1 MVHSGA
7 FWQNKVT
14 APRGGLF
21 LMSNRRFTYY
31 AWGVVVFTLVVILW
45 GDVVQATG
53 SGDGCGAHWPTC
65 NGEVLP
71 AFRGLE
77 TFIEFFH
84 RVTSGLSL
92 LLTIGLLLWSRQAFP
107 RGHLARLGAGLAMFF
122 MITESLVGAGLVLFR
137 LVGED
142 ASVARAIVAPVHL
155 INTLFLIG
163 ALTLT
168 AWWSRHPEHRPVLK
182 GQGLVGWA
190 LGLGLGGILLVAA
203 AGALTS
209 LGDALFPVRNT
220 AEAVGRALTPGEHF
234 LVQLRIYHP
243 FIAVVVSVYV
253 VLVANL
259 VALLRPSPHTK
270 LFARTAAFL
279 FILQLGVGYLNVL
292 QAAPLYTQLPHLLL
306 SDLVWV
312 TWLLLTVSAL
322 SLAYPVRPSRAE
334 VAKAR

>member
-1 MVHSGA
+1 MA
-7 FWQNKVT
+7 
-14 APRGGLF
+14 
-21 LMSNRRFTYY
+21 NRRFTLY
-31 AWGVVVFTLVVILW
+31 AWGVVIFTLVVILW

-71 AFRGLE
+71 AFQGIE

-92 LLTIGLLLWSRQAFP
+92 LLTIGLLVWSRRIFP
-107 RGHLARLGAGLAMFF
+107 KGHLVRLGAGLSMFF

-142 ASVARAIVAPVHL
+142 ASIARAIIAPIHL

-163 ALTLT
+163 SLALA
-168 AWWSRHPEHRPVLK
+168 AWWSNHPDHRPVWK
-182 GQGLVGWA
+182 GQGLVGLA
-190 LGLGLGGILLVAA
+190 LGLGFVGILTVAA
-203 AGALTS
+203 SGALTS
-209 LGDALFPVRNT
+209 LGDTLFPVRST

-243 FIAVVVSVYV
+243 FIAVMVSVYV
-253 VLVANL
+253 VLIANL
-259 VALLRPSPHTK
+259 VAVLRPGNYTK
-270 LFARTAAFL
+270 LFSRIAGVV
-279 FILQLGVGYLNVL
+279 FILQLGMGYLNVQ

-306 SDLVWV
+306 SDVVWV

-322 SLAYPVRPSRAE
+322 SLGYLAGPAAVPA
-334 VAKAR
+334 AKAR

>member
-1 MVHSGA
+1 M
-7 FWQNKVT
+7 T
-14 APRGGLF
+14 
-21 LMSNRRFTYY
+21 NRRFTFY
-31 AWGVVVFTLVVILW
+31 AWGVVIFTLVVILW

-92 LLTIGLLLWSRQAFP
+92 FLTIGLLVWSRRIFP
-107 RGHLARLGAGLAMFF
+107 QGHLARLGAGLSMLF

-142 ASVARAIVAPVHL
+142 ASIARAVIAPIHL

-163 ALTLT
+163 SLALT
-168 AWWSRHPEHRPVLK
+168 AWWSSHPDHRPVWK
-182 GQGLVGWA
+182 GQGWMGWA
-190 LGLGLGGILLVAA
+190 LGLGFGGILGVAA
-203 AGALTS
+203 SGALTS
-209 LGDALFPVRNT
+209 LGDTLFPVRNT

-243 FIAVVVSVYV
+243 FIAVTVSVYV
-253 VLVANL
+253 VLVANW
-259 VALLRPSPHTK
+259 VAILRPSIYTRW
-270 LFARTAAFL
+270 FARMAGVV
-279 FILQLGVGYLNVL
+279 FILQLGMGYLNVQQL
-292 QAAPLYTQLPHLLL
+292 APLYTQLPHLLL
-306 SDLVWV
+306 SDVIWV

-322 SLAYPVRPSRAE
+322 SLTYHAPL
-334 VAKAR
+334 ARVPAPEAR

>member
-1 MVHSGA
+1 M
-7 FWQNKVT
+7 T
-14 APRGGLF
+14 
-21 LMSNRRFTYY
+21 NRRFTAY
-31 AWGVVVFTLVVILW
+31 AWGLVIFTLVVILW

-71 AFRGLE
+71 AFQGLE

-84 RVTSGLSL
+84 RITSGLSL
-92 LLTIGLLLWSRQAFP
+92 LLTIGLLVWSRRAFP
-107 RGHLARLGAGLAMFF
+107 KGHLARLGAGLAMLF

-137 LVGED
+137 LVGQD
-142 ASVARAIVAPVHL
+142 ASIARAVIAPIHL

-163 ALTLT
+163 SLALT
-168 AWWSRHPEHRPVLK
+168 AWWSSHPEHRPIWK
-182 GQGLVGWA
+182 GQGWVGWA
-190 LGLGLGGILLVAA
+190 LGLGFVGILGVAA
-203 AGALTS
+203 SGALTS

-243 FIAVVVSVYV
+243 FIAVLVSVYV
-253 VLVANL
+253 VLMANL
-259 VALLRPSPHTK
+259 VANLRPSHHTK
-270 LFARTAAFL
+270 LFARMAGVV
-279 FILQLGVGYLNVL
+279 FILQLGMGYLNVH

-306 SDLVWV
+306 SDAAWL

-322 SLAYPVRPSRAE
+322 SLGYGAAPARVPVPE
-334 VAKAR
+334 AR

>member
-1 MVHSGA
+1 M
-7 FWQNKVT
+7 T
-14 APRGGLF
+14 
-21 LMSNRRFTYY
+21 NRRFTFY
-31 AWGVVVFTLVVILW
+31 AWGVVIFTLVVILW

-84 RVTSGLSL
+84 RITSGLSL
-92 LLTIGLLLWSRQAFP
+92 LLTIGLLVWSRRTFP
-107 RGHLARLGAGLAMFF
+107 QGHLVRLGTALSMFF

-142 ASVARAIVAPVHL
+142 ASTARAVIAPIHL

-163 ALTLT
+163 SLALT
-168 AWWSRHPEHRPVLK
+168 AWWSSHPNHRPVWK
-182 GQGLVGWA
+182 EQGLVGWA
-190 LGLGLGGILLVAA
+190 LGLGFMGILGVAA
-203 AGALTS
+203 SGALTS
-209 LGDALFPVRNT
+209 LGDTLFPVRNT

-243 FIAVVVSVYV
+243 FIAVMVSVYM
-253 VLVANL
+253 VLTANL
-259 VALLRPSPHTK
+259 VATLRPSTHTRW
-270 LFARTAAFL
+270 FARAAGVL
-279 FILQLGVGYLNVL
+279 FVLQLGMGYLNVQ

-306 SDLVWV
+306 SDAVWV
-312 TWLLLTVSAL
+312 TWLLLTVTAL
-322 SLAYPVRPSRAE
+322 SLVYPAPS
-334 VAKAR
+334 ARVPVPEAR

>member
-1 MVHSGA
+1 M
-7 FWQNKVT
+7 
-14 APRGGLF
+14 P
-21 LMSNRRFTYY
+21 NRRFTFY
-31 AWGVVVFTLVVILW
+31 AWGVVVFTLAVILW

-65 NGEVLP
+65 KGEVLP

-84 RVTSGLSL
+84 RITSGLSL
-92 LLTIGLLLWSRQAFP
+92 FLTVGLLLWSRRAFP
-107 RGHLARLGAGLAMFF
+107 KGHLVRLGAGLAMLF

-142 ASVARAIVAPVHL
+142 ASVARAVVAPIHL

-163 ALTLT
+163 SLTLT
-168 AWWSRHPEHRPVLK
+168 AWWSNHPEHRPVWR

-190 LGLGLGGILLVAA
+190 LVLGFGGILLVAA

-209 LGDALFPVRNT
+209 LGDALFPVHNT

-243 FIAVVVSVYV
+243 FLAVLVSVYV
-253 VLVANL
+253 VLTANL
-259 VALLRPSPHTK
+259 VAALRPSNHTK
-270 LFARTAAFL
+270 WFARLAGVV
-279 FILQLGVGYLNVL
+279 FILQLGMGYLNVQ

-306 SDLVWV
+306 SDAVWI
-312 TWLLLTVSAL
+312 TWLLFAVSAL
-322 SLAYPVRPSRAE
+322 SSGHRVIPTGVPAPG
-334 VAKAR
+334 AR

>member
-1 MVHSGA
+1 M
-7 FWQNKVT
+7 T
-14 APRGGLF
+14 
-21 LMSNRRFTYY
+21 NRRFTLY
-31 AWGVVVFTLVVILW
+31 AWGVVIFTLAVILW

-71 AFRGLE
+71 VFRGLE

-92 LLTIGLLLWSRQAFP
+92 LLTIGLLVWSRRIFP
-107 RGHLARLGAGLAMFF
+107 KGHLARLGAGLSMFF

-142 ASVARAIVAPVHL
+142 ASIARAIIAPIHL

-163 ALTLT
+163 SLALT
-168 AWWSRHPEHRPVLK
+168 AWWSSHPAHRPVWK

-190 LGLGLGGILLVAA
+190 LGLGFVGILVVAA
-203 AGALTS
+203 SGALTS
-209 LGDALFPVRNT
+209 LGDTLFPVRNT

-243 FIAVVVSVYV
+243 VIAVMMSVYA
-253 VLVANL
+253 VLIANL
-259 VALLRPSPHTK
+259 VATLRPSNHTR
-270 LFARTAAFL
+270 LFSRMAGVVV
-279 FILQLGVGYLNVL
+279 ILQLGMGYLNV
-292 QAAPLYTQLPHLLL
+292 QQGAPLYTQLPHLLL
-306 SDLVWV
+306 SDVVWV

-322 SLAYPVRPSRAE
+322 SLGYRTGATAVTVAE
-334 VAKAR
+334 TR

>member
-1 MVHSGA
+1 M
-7 FWQNKVT
+7 K
-14 APRGGLF
+14 
-21 LMSNRRFTYY
+21 NRRFTAY
-31 AWGVVVFTLVVILW
+31 AWGLVIFTLVVVLW

-84 RVTSGLSL
+84 RITSGLSL
-92 LLTIGLLLWSRQAFP
+92 ILTIGLLVWSRRAFP
-107 RGHLARLGAGLAMFF
+107 KGHLARLGAGLAMLF
-122 MITESLVGAGLVLFR
+122 MISESLVGAGLVLFR

-142 ASVARAIVAPVHL
+142 ASLARAVVAPIHL

-163 ALTLT
+163 SLTLT
-168 AWWSRHPEHRPVLK
+168 AWWSSHPEQRPVWK
-182 GQGLVGWA
+182 GQGWVGWA
-190 LGLGLGGILLVAA
+190 LGLGFVGILGVAA
-203 AGALTS
+203 SGALTS

-243 FIAVVVSVYV
+243 FIAVLVSVYV
-253 VLVANL
+253 VLMANL
-259 VALLRPSPHTK
+259 VANLRPGTYTK
-270 LFARTAAFL
+270 LFARMAGVV
-279 FILQLGVGYLNVL
+279 FILQLGVGYLNVH

-306 SDLVWV
+306 SDAVWL

-322 SLAYPVRPSRAE
+322 SLVYRAMP
-334 VAKAR
+334 ARVPAPEAR

>member
-1 MVHSGA
+1 M
-7 FWQNKVT
+7 
-14 APRGGLF
+14 P
-21 LMSNRRFTYY
+21 NRRFTFY

-71 AFRGLE
+71 MFRGLE

-84 RVTSGLSL
+84 RITSGLSL
-92 LLTIGLLLWSRQAFP
+92 LMTIGLLVWSRRAFP
-107 RGHLARLGAGLAMFF
+107 KGHLARLGAGLAMLF

-142 ASVARAIVAPVHL
+142 ASAARAIVAPIHL

-163 ALTLT
+163 SLTLT
-168 AWWSRHPEHRPVLK
+168 AWWSGHPEHRPVWK

-190 LGLGLGGILLVAA
+190 LGLGFVGILVVAA
-203 AGALTS
+203 SGALTS
-209 LGDALFPVRNT
+209 LGDALFPVHST
-220 AEAVGRALTPGEHF
+220 TEAVGRALTPGEHF

-243 FIAVVVSVYV
+243 FIAVLVSVYV

-259 VALLRPSPHTK
+259 IALLRPSRYTK
-270 LFARTAAFL
+270 PFARMAGVL
-279 FILQLGVGYLNVL
+279 FILQLGAGYLNVL

-306 SDLVWV
+306 SDLVLV
-312 TWLLLTVSAL
+312 TWLLLSVTAL
-322 SLAYPVRPSRAE
+322 SLAYPARPPTSE
-334 VAKAR
+334 VAQAR

>member
-1 MVHSGA
+1 
-7 FWQNKVT
+7 
-14 APRGGLF
+14 
-21 LMSNRRFTYY
+21 MSNRRFTFY
-31 AWGVVVFTLVVILW
+31 AWGVMVFTLVVILW

-71 AFRGLE
+71 LSKGLE

-92 LLTIGLLLWSRQAFP
+92 LLTIGLLLWSRRAFP
-107 RGHLARLGAGLAMFF
+107 KGHLVRLGAGLAMFF

-142 ASVARAIVAPVHL
+142 ASVARAIVAPIHL

-163 ALTLT
+163 SLALT
-168 AWWSRHPEHRPVLK
+168 AWWSSHPEHRPVWR

-243 FIAVVVSVYV
+243 FIAVLVSVYG

-259 VALLRPSPHTK
+259 IALLRPSPYIRR
-270 LFARTAAFL
+270 FARVAGGL
-279 FILQLGVGYLNVL
+279 FVFQLGMGYLNVL

-312 TWLLLTVSAL
+312 TWLLLSVTAL
-322 SLAYPVRPSRAE
+322 SLAYPARPPTTE
-334 VAKAR
+334 VAQAR

>member
-1 MVHSGA
+1 M
-7 FWQNKVT
+7 
-14 APRGGLF
+14 
-21 LMSNRRFTYY
+21 
-31 AWGVVVFTLVVILW
+31 
-45 GDVVQATG
+45 
-53 SGDGCGAHWPTC
+53 
-65 NGEVLP
+65 
-71 AFRGLE
+71 FRGLE

-84 RVTSGLSL
+84 RITSGFSL
-92 LLTIGLLLWSRQAFP
+92 LLTVGLLIWSRRAFP
-107 RGHLARLGAGLAMFF
+107 KGHLARLGAGLSMLF

-142 ASVARAIVAPVHL
+142 ASVARALVAPLHL
-155 INTLFLIG
+155 LNTLFLIG
-163 ALTLT
+163 SLTLT
-168 AWWSRHPEHRPVLK
+168 AWWSSHPEHRPVWR

-243 FIAVVVSVYV
+243 FIAVLVSVYV

-259 VALLRPSPHTK
+259 MGLLRPGRYTK
-270 LFARTAAFL
+270 LFARMVGVL

-306 SDLVWV
+306 SDLAWM
-312 TWLLLTVSAL
+312 TWLLLSVSVL
-322 SLAYPVRPSRAE
+322 SLAYPSRPATTG
-334 VAKAR
+334 VAQAG

>member
-1 MVHSGA
+1 MVTMP
-7 FWQNKVT
+7 Q
-14 APRGGLF
+14 GGLF
-21 LMSNRRFTYY
+21 LMSNRRFTFY
-31 AWGVVVFTLVVILW
+31 AWGVVIFTLVVVLW

-71 AFRGLE
+71 MFRGLE
-77 TFIEFFH
+77 TFIEFLH
-84 RVTSGLSL
+84 RITSGLSL
-92 LLTIGLLLWSRQAFP
+92 LLTVGLLAWSHRAFP
-107 RGHLARLGAGLAMFF
+107 KGHLARLGAGLSMFF

-142 ASVARAIVAPVHL
+142 ASVARALVAPLHL
-155 INTLFLIG
+155 LNTLFLVG
-163 ALTLT
+163 SLTLT
-168 AWWSRHPEHRPVLK
+168 AWWSSHPEHRPVWK

-190 LGLGLGGILLVAA
+190 LGLSLGGILLVAA

-243 FIAVVVSVYV
+243 LIAVLVSVYV

-259 VALLRPSPHTK
+259 IGLLRPSRYTK
-270 LFARTAAFL
+270 LFARL
-279 FILQLGVGYLNVL
+279 VGILLILQLGMGYLNVL

-306 SDLVWV
+306 SDLAWMA
-312 TWLLLTVSAL
+312 WLLLSVSAL
-322 SLAYPVRPSRAE
+322 SLAYRERPATSE
-334 VAKAR
+334 VAQAR

>member
-1 MVHSGA
+1 M
-7 FWQNKVT
+7 K
-14 APRGGLF
+14 
-21 LMSNRRFTYY
+21 NRRFTAY
-31 AWGVVVFTLVVILW
+31 AWGLVIFTLVVILW

-84 RVTSGLSL
+84 RITSGLSL
-92 LLTIGLLLWSRQAFP
+92 ILTIGLLVWSRRAFP
-107 RGHLARLGAGLAMFF
+107 KGHLARLGAGLAMLF

-142 ASVARAIVAPVHL
+142 ASLARAVVAPIHL

-163 ALTLT
+163 SLTLT
-168 AWWSRHPEHRPVLK
+168 AWWSSHPEHRPVWK
-182 GQGLVGWA
+182 GQGWVGWA
-190 LGLGLGGILLVAA
+190 LGLGFVGILGVAA
-203 AGALTS
+203 SGALTS

-243 FIAVVVSVYV
+243 FIAVLVSVYV
-253 VLVANL
+253 VLMANL
-259 VALLRPSPHTK
+259 VANLRPGTYTK
-270 LFARTAAFL
+270 LFARMAGVV
-279 FILQLGVGYLNVL
+279 FILQLGMGYLNVH

-306 SDLVWV
+306 SDAVWL

-322 SLAYPVRPSRAE
+322 SLGYRAMP
-334 VAKAR
+334 ARVPAPEAR

>member
-1 MVHSGA
+1 M
-7 FWQNKVT
+7 T
-14 APRGGLF
+14 
-21 LMSNRRFTYY
+21 NRRFTFY
-31 AWGVVVFTLVVILW
+31 AWGLVIFTLVVILW

-92 LLTIGLLLWSRQAFP
+92 LLTIGLLVWSRRIFP
-107 RGHLARLGAGLAMFF
+107 KGHLARLGAGLSMLF

-142 ASVARAIVAPVHL
+142 ASIARAVIAPIHL

-163 ALTLT
+163 SLALT
-168 AWWSRHPEHRPVLK
+168 AWWSSHPDHRPVWR

-190 LGLGLGGILLVAA
+190 LGLGFMGILGVAA
-203 AGALTS
+203 SGALTS
-209 LGDALFPVRNT
+209 LGDTLFPVRNT

-243 FIAVVVSVYV
+243 FIAVMVSVYV
-253 VLVANL
+253 VLIANL
-259 VALLRPSPHTK
+259 VATLRPSTYTK
-270 LFARTAAFL
+270 WFARMAGVV
-279 FILQLGVGYLNVL
+279 FILQLGMGYLNVQ

-306 SDLVWV
+306 SDAIWV

-322 SLAYPVRPSRAE
+322 SLPYHAPP
-334 VAKAR
+334 ARVPAPEAR

>member
-1 MVHSGA
+1 M
-7 FWQNKVT
+7 
-14 APRGGLF
+14 P
-21 LMSNRRFTYY
+21 NRRFTFY

-71 AFRGLE
+71 MFRGLE

-84 RVTSGLSL
+84 RITSGLSL
-92 LLTIGLLLWSRQAFP
+92 LLTVGLLIWSRRAFP
-107 RGHLARLGAGLAMFF
+107 KGHLARLGAGLSMFF

-142 ASVARAIVAPVHL
+142 ASVARVLVAPLHL
-155 INTLFLIG
+155 LNTLFLIG
-163 ALTLT
+163 SLTLT
-168 AWWSRHPEHRPVLK
+168 AWWSSHPEHRPVWK

-209 LGDALFPVRNT
+209 LGDALFPVRDT

-243 FIAVVVSVYV
+243 FIAVLVSVYV

-259 VALLRPSPHTK
+259 IGLLRPGRYTK
-270 LFARTAAFL
+270 LFARMAGVL

-306 SDLVWV
+306 SDLAWM
-312 TWLLLTVSAL
+312 TWLLLSVSAL
-322 SLAYPVRPSRAE
+322 SLAYRSRPATTE
-334 VAKAR
+334 VAQAR

>member
-1 MVHSGA
+1 MP
-7 FWQNKVT
+7 Q
-14 APRGGLF
+14 GGLF
-21 LMSNRRFTYY
+21 LMPNRRFTFY

-71 AFRGLE
+71 MFRGLE

-84 RVTSGLSL
+84 RITSGLSL
-92 LLTIGLLLWSRQAFP
+92 LLTVGLLIWSRRAFP
-107 RGHLARLGAGLAMFF
+107 KGHLARLGAGLSMFF

-142 ASVARAIVAPVHL
+142 ASVARALVAPLHL
-155 INTLFLIG
+155 LNTLFLIG
-163 ALTLT
+163 SLTLT
-168 AWWSRHPEHRPVLK
+168 AWWSSHPEHRPVWK

-243 FIAVVVSVYV
+243 LIAVLVSVYV

-259 VALLRPSPHTK
+259 IGLLRPSRYTK
-270 LFARTAAFL
+270 LLARMVGVL
-279 FILQLGVGYLNVL
+279 FILQLGMGYLNVL

-306 SDLVWV
+306 SDLAWMA
-312 TWLLLTVSAL
+312 WLLLSVSAL
-322 SLAYPVRPSRAE
+322 SLAYRARPATAE
-334 VAKAR
+334 VAQAR

>member
-1 MVHSGA
+1 MA
-7 FWQNKVT
+7 
-14 APRGGLF
+14 
-21 LMSNRRFTYY
+21 NRRFTFY
-31 AWGVVVFTLVVILW
+31 AWGVVIFTLVVILW

-71 AFRGLE
+71 VFRGLE

-92 LLTIGLLLWSRQAFP
+92 LLTIGLLVWSRRVFP
-107 RGHLARLGAGLAMFF
+107 KGHLVRLGAGLSMFF

-142 ASVARAIVAPVHL
+142 ASIARAVIAPVHL

-163 ALTLT
+163 SLALT
-168 AWWSRHPEHRPVLK
+168 AWWSNHPEHRPVWK

-190 LGLGLGGILLVAA
+190 LGLGFVGILTVAA
-203 AGALTS
+203 SGALTS

-243 FIAVVVSVYV
+243 FIAVMMSVYG

-259 VALLRPSPHTK
+259 VAALRPSNHTRF
-270 LFARTAAFL
+270 FARMAGVV
-279 FILQLGVGYLNVL
+279 FILQLGMGYLNVYE
-292 QAAPLYTQLPHLLL
+292 AAPLYTQLPHLLL
-306 SDLVWV
+306 SDAVWI
-312 TWLLLTVSAL
+312 TWLLLAVSAL
-322 SLAYPVRPSRAE
+322 SLGYRTGPTAASAARA
-334 VAKAR
+334 R

>member
-1 MVHSGA
+1 M
-7 FWQNKVT
+7 T
-14 APRGGLF
+14 
-21 LMSNRRFTYY
+21 NRRFTFY
-31 AWGVVVFTLVVILW
+31 AWGVVIFTLVVILW

-92 LLTIGLLLWSRQAFP
+92 LLTIGLLVWSRRSFP
-107 RGHLARLGAGLAMFF
+107 KGHLVRLGASLSMFF

-137 LVGED
+137 LVAED
-142 ASVARAIVAPVHL
+142 ASIARAIIAPIHL

-163 ALTLT
+163 SLALT
-168 AWWSRHPEHRPVLK
+168 AWWSNHAEHRPVWR

-190 LGLGLGGILLVAA
+190 LGLGFVGILTVAA
-203 AGALTS
+203 SGALTS
-209 LGDALFPVRNT
+209 LGDTLFPVRST

-243 FIAVVVSVYV
+243 FIAVMVSVYV

-259 VALLRPSPHTK
+259 VALLRPGYHTRF
-270 LFARTAAFL
+270 FARMAGVV
-279 FILQLGVGYLNVL
+279 FILQLGMGYLNVQ

-306 SDLVWV
+306 SDAVWI
-312 TWLLLTVSAL
+312 TWLLLAVSAL
-322 SLAYPVRPSRAE
+322 SMGYRA
-334 VAKAR
+334 APARLVPEAR